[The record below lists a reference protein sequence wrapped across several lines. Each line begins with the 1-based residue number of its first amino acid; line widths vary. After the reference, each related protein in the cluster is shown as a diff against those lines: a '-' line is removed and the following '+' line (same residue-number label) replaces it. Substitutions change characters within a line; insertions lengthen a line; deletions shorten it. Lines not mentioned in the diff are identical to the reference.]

1 MAVKADGLARGKGVI
16 VCGTVDESDRA
27 IDAMLVEQRFG
38 RSGATIVVEERL
50 EGPELSLLAIT
61 DGIDAALAMRAASHV
76 LAWPKHFGLDG
87 IVVPAVKRLLQ
98 ANERRGPA
106 LDVLHSACV
115 AHLKQRIAEP
125 LEAPRDWTRPSQL
138 GCKCQH
144 CAELSR
150 FLADP
155 SREDWTLR
163 AAQQIRSH
171 VEDEVRAARAD
182 IDCQT
187 LRRGSPHSLICRK
200 NQASYR
206 RRVAQ
211 RKQDLADM
219 AVLCR

>member
-1 MAVKADGLARGKGVI
+1 MAPKDQWSRPRIAHPDVASL
-16 VCGTVDESDRA
+16 VD
-27 IDAMLVEQRFG
+27 LV
-38 RSGATIVVEERL
+38 
-50 EGPELSLLAIT
+50 AIT